1 MVVLGFYNYWHSPFN
16 FCVFECPRFKTFVTC
31 TGKLESLELQ
41 VKLIPLILQGPL
53 HDVYQICCF
62 PFATAGG
69 EEAKRKRIAEQPR
82 PRNNSEDRKGMQGTN
97 IEISRK
103 TSTVSFILQ

>member
-1 MVVLGFYNYWHSPFN
+1 MVSAVVGIPHLI
-16 FCVFECPRFKTFVTC
+16 FCVFGCPRFKTLVTC
-31 TGKLESLELQ
+31 TGNMESLELQ

-62 PFATAGG
+62 PFATAGSK
-69 EEAKRKRIAEQPR
+69 EAKGKRSAEQPR
-82 PRNNSEDRKGMQGTN
+82 PRNNSEDRKGMQGIN

-103 TSTVSFILQ
+103 TSIVSFSLQ

>member
-1 MVVLGFYNYWHSPFN
+1 M
-16 FCVFECPRFKTFVTC
+16 TC
-31 TGKLESLELQ
+31 TDKLKSLELQ
-41 VKLIPLILQGPL
+41 VKFLPLILQGPL

-69 EEAKRKRIAEQPR
+69 KEAKGERSTEQPR
-82 PRNNSEDRKGMQGTN
+82 PRNNSEDRKGMQGIN

-103 TSTVSFILQ
+103 TSILDFKLLPCSDCNLLSFG